1 MKVRVSMR
9 TNSYAIYVEKN
20 DVDELGEGVMH
31 AVMVRKP
38 LWFKEVYDGRYKKII
53 VIP

>member
-1 MKVRVSMR
+1 MKVKVSLR

-20 DVDELGEGVMH
+20 DDDEVGERAARII
-31 AVMVRKP
+31 AVGEP
-38 LWFKEVYDGRYKKII
+38 PWFKEVYDGRYRKII

>member
-1 MKVRVSMR
+1 MKVRVSIR

-20 DVDELGEGVMH
+20 DADELGERVMR
-31 AVMVRKP
+31 AVAVHKP